1 MSNEQVIDFIREGIS
16 NRLGLSQIA
25 ENLLNECASE
35 KDDGSKKPSFDNMTM
50 IIVGFLQG
58 KTKEEYYNMIKERYI
73 KEHPDKQINNPDSE
87 IMEKTSTL
95 KK

>member
-1 MSNEQVIDFIREGIS
+1 
-16 NRLGLSQIA
+16 
-25 ENLLNECASE
+25 
-35 KDDGSKKPSFDNMTM
+35 MTM